1 MTFDWRVAIVGLQ
14 VFSIFVTAF
23 GFAVIKFNDFKH
35 LHNSFEKLEKSF
47 EDLTI
52 KVKNNCKILNKKG
65 VKYDC
70 YSTGSRGYHIH
81 LYIKDLLFMEK
92 EERRTFRL
100 NLITFFGAERQKAS
114 DGSPIALEG
123 VPHWKSG
130 KIKKRCNW

>member
-52 KVKNNCKILNKKG
+52 KVTNHGEKIASMDARCDGRHN
-65 VKYDC
+65 D
-70 YSTGSRGYHIH
+70 
-81 LYIKDLLFMEK
+81 
-92 EERRTFRL
+92 
-100 NLITFFGAERQKAS
+100 NL
-114 DGSPIALEG
+114 
-123 VPHWKSG
+123 
-130 KIKKRCNW
+130 KKR